1 MDSLIEVFHIDVKI
15 LIAQIINFGIV
26 FAALYFLVLKPLLK
40 MMKERSEKIEG
51 GLKFSEQVE
60 KDVKELQEKR
70 GHILSEAQKKADA
83 ELENAKKMAE
93 EKKKEILEEA
103 QKKAQELSMV
113 MRVQGED
120 ERQKIVDRSKGDVL
134 DLSFAIVA
142 KVLGKKI
149 GEKED
154 KEFTEKFIKN
164 L

>member
-1 MDSLIEVFHIDVKI
+1 MNSLIEVFHVDIKI

-60 KDVKELQEKR
+60 RDVKDIQEKR

-93 EKKKEILEEA
+93 EKKKEILEDA
-103 QKKAQELSMV
+103 QKKVQEMAMI
-113 MRVQGED
+113 MRVQGEE
-120 ERQKIVDRSKGDVL
+120 ERQKIVDRSKNDVI
-134 DLSFAIVA
+134 DLSFAVVA

-154 KEFTEKFIKN
+154 KEFTEKFIRN

>member
-1 MDSLIEVFHIDVKI
+1 MDSIIGVFHLDIKLI
-15 LIAQIINFGIV
+15 IAQIINFGIV
-26 FAALYFLVLKPLLK
+26 FAALYSLVLKPLLK
-40 MMKERSEKIEG
+40 MMKERSEKIEE

-83 ELENAKKMAE
+83 ELEDAKKMAE
-93 EKKKEILEEA
+93 EKKKEIIESA
-103 QKKAQELSMV
+103 QQKAQEMAMA

-134 DLSFAIVA
+134 DLSFAVVA